1 MPSGNKVASP
11 FGKVSQLEDIKD
23 PKALEL
29 ETTKDEFTTLLE
41 YSMLYINE
49 EEIEAEKRRKI
60 S

>member
-1 MPSGNKVASP
+1 
-11 FGKVSQLEDIKD
+11 LEEIKD